1 MWYLLDLMFLFTYL
15 VHKKVKLGTL
25 NNGTWDGNENNVDK
39 QKV

>member
-1 MWYLLDLMFLFTYL
+1 MFLCTYL
-15 VHKKVKLGTL
+15 VHTKVKLGTF